1 MPEKRVL
8 SMSDTASRPAAIR
21 LLIIDDEI
29 VFVEVLAKRLS
40 RRGVR
45 VEKAFSG
52 QQGIQK
58 LRHCDYDAVLL
69 DLKMVDMDGLEVLKV
84 IKIIDP
90 DLPVILLSGHGAS
103 EAAQRGLAGG
113 AFDFLAKPY
122 DLDRL
127 MEKIQAAVAE
137 RLRSE
142 PDG

>member
-1 MPEKRVL
+1 
-8 SMSDTASRPAAIR
+8 
-21 LLIIDDEI
+21 
-29 VFVEVLAKRLS
+29 
-40 RRGVR
+40 
-45 VEKAFSG
+45 
-52 QQGIQK
+52 
-58 LRHCDYDAVLL
+58 
-69 DLKMVDMDGLEVLKV
+69 MVDMDGLEVLKV

>member
-1 MPEKRVL
+1 M
-8 SMSDTASRPAAIR
+8 SMIDTAFPQSAIR
-21 LLIIDDEI
+21 LLVIDDET

-52 QQGIQK
+52 RQGIQM
-58 LRHCDYDAVLL
+58 LRHRDYDAVLL

-127 MEKIQAAVAE
+127 VEKIRAASAS
-137 RLRSE
+137 RSRPE
-142 PDG
+142 PNG

>member
-1 MPEKRVL
+1 MPENRVL
-8 SMSDTASRPAAIR
+8 SMSNTQSPHSIIR
-21 LLIIDDEI
+21 LLVIDDET
-29 VFVEVLAKRLS
+29 VFVEVLAKRLE
-40 RRGVR
+40 RRGIL
-45 VEKAFSG
+45 VEKAFGG

-58 LRHCDYDAVLL
+58 LRHREYDAVLL
-69 DLKMVDMDGLEVLKV
+69 DLKMPDMDGLEVLKV

-127 MEKIQAAVAE
+127 LEKIRAAAAS
-137 RLRSE
+137 RLGTE
-142 PDG
+142 PNG